1 VVVAAAHTIL
11 WLQLLVEV
19 GEVDLIYKPPV
30 RLQVPLLVLFKV
42 IAVVMVV
49 MAVTIPIQVE
59 VVVVLV
65 VQAFHQIQPI

>member
-1 VVVAAAHTIL
+1 VVAAAAHTIL

-49 MAVTIPIQVE
+49 MAVTILILQAVAA
-59 VVVVLV
+59 VLV